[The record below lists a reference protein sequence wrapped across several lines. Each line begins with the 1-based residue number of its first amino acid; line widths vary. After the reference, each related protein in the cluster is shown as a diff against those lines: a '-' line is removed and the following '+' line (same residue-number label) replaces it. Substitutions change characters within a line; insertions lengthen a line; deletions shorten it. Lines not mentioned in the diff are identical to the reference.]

1 MKSEE
6 KKFLER
12 VARDDKKALDQLYIK
27 YREPFL
33 AYFKKY
39 EISDEEIKDLYQDTM
54 IAFYQRGVKGK
65 LSSLSSSIKTYVFG
79 IGKNKAVDLIRKKK
93 IDMQIKLS
101 ETEYESIQVDDIVLS
116 PFQVKLRKHFNQL
129 GESCKRM
136 LTMFYYRGLDIND
149 IVEIGGYKDA
159 NTVKSHKSRCLKKLR
174 SLVNK

>member
-6 KKFLER
+6 KKVLER
-12 VARDDKKALDQLYIK
+12 VAKDDKKALDHLYIK

-33 AYFKKY
+33 AYFRKY
-39 EISDEEIKDLYQDTM
+39 EISEEEIKDLYQDTM
-54 IAFYQRGVKGK
+54 IAFYQSGVKGK
-65 LSSLSSSIKTYVFG
+65 LNSISSSIKTYVFG
-79 IGKNKAVDLIRKKK
+79 IGKNKAVDLMRKKK
-93 IDMQIKLS
+93 IDMRVKNR
-101 ETEYESIQVDDIVLS
+101 EPEYESIQVDDIELTPV
-116 PFQVKLRKHFNQL
+116 QVKLRKHFNQL
-129 GESCKRM
+129 GESCKQM